1 MNKGFLL
8 AGVISALALA
18 VRPAVAQ
25 YYALPHA
32 APGQNPGGLNTDGE
46 GRFDLGQ
53 PGWNLLLTG
62 TTATQAQPAWTPVQT
77 LPFAFNVGG
86 QSYNSYKVSSSGVL
100 TFTTTATAVPP
111 TANTALP
118 DAQLSNNSVGFWG
131 LMMAATNDFLISK
144 TFGTFPNR
152 QHWVQFNSVSVPTA
166 ANNAPI
172 SGSFLYCSI
181 VLEETTNKVYLVWQ
195 RSGADAQTLSAGLQT
210 NATTAY
216 GLDLNPTTSIPNLAS
231 AAATDNQYQEIAPG
245 TQPALDLAGNALT
258 LPNTAALQST
268 VTVRGSVENLGTQAV
283 TSATANYRVG
293 NGPVVSAPLNSIN
306 VTPLGRAN
314 FVHPVPFTV
323 AAGGVLQVRAW
334 LSAPNGG
341 VDQQVSNDTIR
352 GTVVVGDS
360 TLRRLVVEEVFT
372 SATCPP
378 CNPGNITIQG
388 VNRTNP
394 GKQVVVKYQ
403 QNFPG
408 LGDDPYYTLESGAR
422 FNYYNL
428 SAIPYMMLDGGWNGN
443 GNSFTAPILN
453 QYQAVPGLA
462 RVSGGYTL
470 TGGNLVTVNAQVKPL
485 FATPAGRLV
494 AHTVVTERR
503 TVNNRRSN
511 GETVFYEVMKK
522 MLPNENGTVL
532 PALASGQV
540 HNLNLSFNVATLPTT
555 QAVEHFDSLRVVV
568 FVQDVLT
575 KLIYQGGYMVLPRV
589 LASHTASVGPAFVL
603 APNPSTGVAAISVRL
618 DQASPARVDVLDVTG
633 RIVLTQ
639 ALTLGAGPQEIPLN
653 LAAQA
658 AGVYTVRLTTN
669 TGVQTRKLVRQ

>member
-1 MNKGFLL
+1 M
-8 AGVISALALA
+8 
-18 VRPAVAQ
+18 
-25 YYALPHA
+25 
-32 APGQNPGGLNTDGE
+32 
-46 GRFDLGQ
+46 
-53 PGWNLLLTG
+53 
-62 TTATQAQPAWTPVQT
+62 
-77 LPFAFNVGG
+77 
-86 QSYNSYKVSSSGVL
+86 
-100 TFTTTATAVPP
+100 PP
-111 TANTALP
+111 TTNTALP
-118 DAQLSNNSVGFWG
+118 DAQLPNNSVGFWG
-131 LMMAATNDFLISK
+131 LMLAAVSPTNGGDFLITK

-152 QHWVQFNSVSVPTA
+152 QHWVQFNSASIPSA
-166 ANNAPI
+166 AGNAPV
-172 SGSFLYCSI
+172 SASFLYCSI
-181 VLEETTNKVYLVWQ
+181 VLEETTNKMYLVWQ

-216 GLDLNPTTSIPNLAS
+216 GLALAPTTSIPNLAA

-245 TQPALDLAGNALT
+245 TQPTLDLSGNALT

-283 TSATANYRVG
+283 TSAVANYRVG

-306 VTPLGRAN
+306 VTPLGQAN

-323 AAGGVLQVRAW
+323 TAGGVLNVRAW

-341 VDQQVSNDTIR
+341 VDQQMSNDTIR

-372 SATCPP
+372 SSTCPP

-388 VNRTNP
+388 VNRSNA
-394 GKQVVVKYQ
+394 GKQVVIKYQ

-408 LGDDPYYTLESGAR
+408 AGDDPYYTMESGAR

-443 GNSFTAPILN
+443 GNSFTGPILN
-453 QYQAVPGLA
+453 QFQAVPGLA

-540 HNLNLSFNVATLPTT
+540 HNLSLSFNVGTLPGA

-568 FVQDVLT
+568 FVQDLLT
-575 KLIYQGGYMVLPRV
+575 KQVYQGAYMALPRV
-589 LASHTASVGPAFVL
+589 LASHAASVGPAFVL
-603 APNPSTGVAAISVRL
+603 APNPSTGAAAISVRL

-633 RIVLTQ
+633 RTVLTQ

-669 TGVQTRKLVRQ
+669 AGVQTRKLVRQ